1 MFGNISQKRYNCPK
15 SNKRANMKNFLI
27 NAKESTQIIAT
38 LDGKTK
44 NKILTEMAHAIFEN
58 RSYIIQENAKDME
71 NGEKEGLASSLLD
84 RLLLDEERVKSIAR
98 SLVEIAGLK
107 EPVGRILD
115 GWVTDDNL
123 RIEKVSVP
131 IGVVGVIY
139 ESRPNVTSDVGALCF
154 KSGNVAILKG
164 GKEAENSNQAI
175 ANVLQD
181 VLIKNEL
188 PRELI
193 SLLPDSTREG
203 VANLIKE
210 DEFVDLIVPR
220 GGEALIRFISKN
232 SSVPVVKHDKGLC
245 HTYVHVDANPQKAI
259 KIALNAKC
267 QRPGVCNAM
276 ETLILD
282 KEIAKTILPFLYKA
296 FVDAGTKLRGCL
308 KTREFIYID
317 YASEEHFNTEYLAN
331 ELNIKIVEGM
341 AEAIEHI
348 RTYGSGHSEAI
359 ITENYSA
366 AEKFMSVI
374 DAACV
379 YVNASTRFTD
389 GGAFGFGAEVGIS
402 TNKLHARGPMGINE
416 LTTYKFK
423 IYGNGQIR

>member
-1 MFGNISQKRYNCPK
+1 
-15 SNKRANMKNFLI
+15 MKEFLI
-27 NAKESTQIIAT
+27 KAKASKQVIAT

-44 NKILTEMAHAIFEN
+44 NRILNQMAEALLQKSAFIVEEN
-58 RSYIIQENAKDME
+58 NKDMA
-71 NGEKEGLASSLLD
+71 EGRKNNLESSLLD
-84 RLLLDEERVKSIAR
+84 RLLLDKGRIESMAQ
-98 SLVEIAGLK
+98 SLREISQLR
-107 EPVGRILD
+107 EPVGRVLE

-139 ESRPNVTSDVGALCF
+139 ESRPNVTSDVAGLCF

-164 GKEAENSNQAI
+164 GKEAEFSNQAI
-175 ANVLQD
+175 AKTIQAVLVQ
-181 VLIKNEL
+181 NNL
-188 PRELI
+188 PKEII
-193 SLLPDSTREG
+193 SLLPDSSREG

-210 DEFVDLIVPR
+210 DAYVDLIVPR
-220 GGEALIRFISKN
+220 GGEALIKYISKN

-245 HTYVHVDANPQKAI
+245 HTYIHENANQENAI

-276 ETLILD
+276 ETLIVD
-282 KEIAKTILPFLYKA
+282 VSIAKSLLPKLYKA
-296 FVDAGTKLRGCL
+296 FIDAGTKLRGCSL
-308 KTREFIYID
+308 TKQFIFID
-317 YASEEHFNTEYLAN
+317 LATPEHFNTEYLAN
-331 ELNIKIVEGM
+331 ELNIKVVNNID
-341 AEAIEHI
+341 EAIAHI
-348 RTYGSGHSEAI
+348 TKYGSGHSEAI
-359 ITENYSA
+359 VTENHTA
-366 AEKFMSVI
+366 AEKFMEKI

-423 IYGNGQIR
+423 IYGHGQTR